1 MSDTTITYNQAI
13 VRDNANLIGYTT
25 NIEQPSVIVGID
37 GMGPKSSLTDAGLL
51 NDRVDESIVASD
63 NYYLTITKNITDSI
77 STQEILS
84 TNSGL
89 TKPLPESTRALDVKV
104 LNFGKNMADSTAIN
118 EIIAKDVISEVPTEN
133 ISTSDN
139 LVYSLNKII
148 NESTLV
154 YETLDLSATSNDF
167 ILREDLFFILRED
180 DSFFEREGVFT
191 DPQLDNLN
199 FEEIIDINVNK
210 VLTDTCAPT
219 EIIVTSRG
227 FSTSTDNFTTIDQ
240 LSIILDNNKEEV
252 VNTVETIG
260 KLLESNGLQE
270 TIIPTELIQITPNKI
285 LSETP
290 SLAEVRT
297 FTINKVISDLVGYV
311 ENLSL
316 AEFFILREDGS
327 FILREDGTQLYR
339 EDLP

>member
-1 MSDTTITYNQAI
+1 MSDTTITYKQAI

-25 NIEQPSVIVGID
+25 SIEQPSVIVGID

-63 NYYLTITKNITDSI
+63 NYYLTITKNITDNI
-77 STQEILS
+77 SAQEILS

-89 TKPLPESTRALDVKV
+89 VKPLPESTRALDIKV
-104 LNFGKNMADSTAIN
+104 LNFGKNMSDSTAIN
-118 EIIAKDVISEVPTEN
+118 EIIAKDVVSGVPTEN

-139 LVYSLNKII
+139 LIYSVNKTI

-154 YETLDLSATSNDF
+154 YESLDLVPTSNDF

-199 FEEIIDINVNK
+199 FSEIIDININK
-210 VLTDTCAPT
+210 VLTDTCVPT
-219 EIIVTSRG
+219 EIIATSRG
-227 FSTSTDNFTTIDQ
+227 LSTSTDNFTTIDQ

-252 VNTVETIG
+252 VDTIETIG
-260 KLLESNGLQE
+260 KLLESNGLKE

-290 SLAEVRT
+290 SLTEVRT
-297 FTINKVISDLVGYV
+297 FTINKVISDLVGYI